1 MKKSMLKDLLREI
14 KSSFGR
20 FIAIFAIVAIGVS
33 FFAGVSASSGDMKYS
48 SDKYYDD
55 YNMNDI
61 QLLSSIGFVDS
72 DIDAIRNIQG
82 VKGVY
87 AGHARDVIMNY
98 DDLQVVAHM
107 LSIPDSD
114 RSDDN
119 EDYINRLRIKEG
131 RLPDNDTECV
141 IKYESMRN
149 NVNIGDKITFSSGA
163 SEDLS
168 ESLNNTELTVVGIVY
183 SPYYVSREYG
193 SSDIGNGH
201 VSYVVYVNESN
212 FKEDI
217 YSDVYVTV
225 EGAREL
231 DTYST
236 QYTDIVDEVSDK
248 IDSISGE
255 RLNRRA
261 KNIEEEFEKTKAE
274 KKQEILEAI
283 RENVV
288 SQITEQ
294 YESYYPGA
302 DISKIIE
309 PFIEPAYN
317 KAVSEYDF
325 NSFNEEFD
333 KKLNETLGNS
343 QDWKWYE
350 LTRQSQYSYRDY
362 ENSADRMNAIATV
375 FPLFFIIVAALVCL
389 TTMTRMVEEQRGL
402 IGTYKALG
410 YSKLSIAMRYI
421 LYAFTASLSG
431 GIIGCGIGLKLF
443 PAIIYESWNIIYQM
457 PAISYSH
464 HEILSVIS
472 VVSLVAA
479 TLLATFYACFNILE
493 EVPAEL
499 MRPKSP
505 KSGKKILLERITIIW
520 KHISFTGKVT
530 MRNLFLYKKRFFMT
544 VIGIAGCTALMTAGF
559 GIKDSVESVVDNQY
573 KEILQY
579 NCVMTFENDT
589 SAEEKDEV
597 LTLFN
602 DDSYI
607 GTVIKDY
614 SDTIEA
620 YALDEEDSYS
630 VELAVVSDEEDY
642 KDFVKFRTRK
652 KHKEISFTDDGVII
666 SEKLSKDLNVDI
678 GDTVKVKNSDDKY
691 TEVTISGI
699 MEMYVNNYMFM
710 TSDYYNTLYGEK
722 PEYNRVLLK
731 LTDDEDNVQNILGE
745 RYLTKDSVKSLT
757 FVMSNAEIFENMIES
772 LDLVTWVLIISAGL
786 LSFVVLYNLTNVNIS
801 ERIRELA
808 TIKVLGFYEPEV
820 GMYVYRENT
829 MLTLIGGFIGLFLGK
844 LLHLYIMVTIEMNGV
859 MFGDTI
865 QISSYML
872 AYAITILFS
881 LIVNAFMYLPLKRI
895 PMVESL
901 KSVE

>member
-33 FFAGVSASSGDMKYS
+33 FFAGVSASSGDMKHS

-61 QLLSSIGFVDS
+61 RLLSSIGFKYS

-87 AGHARDVIMNY
+87 AGHAMDVILNFQ
-98 DDLQVVAHM
+98 DLQVVAHM
-107 LSIPDSD
+107 SSIPDND
-114 RSDDN
+114 RSDNN

-131 RLPDNDTECV
+131 RLPESDNECV
-141 IKYESMRN
+141 IKYESMRK
-149 NVNIGDKITFSSGA
+149 NVNVGDKITFSSGT

-168 ESLNNTELTVVGIVY
+168 ESLDNTEYTVVGIVY

-193 SSDIGNGH
+193 SSEIGNGH

-212 FKEDI
+212 FKEEV
-217 YSDVYVTV
+217 YSDVYVTID
-225 EGAREL
+225 GAREL
-231 DTYST
+231 DTYSNK
-236 QYTDIVDEVSDK
+236 YTDSVNEVSDK
-248 IDSISGE
+248 IASISSE
-255 RLNRRA
+255 RLNKRA
-261 KNIEEEFEKTKAE
+261 KDIEEEFEKAKAD
-274 KKQEILEAI
+274 KKKEIQQLI
-283 RENVV
+283 REDVV
-288 SQITEQ
+288 AQITEQ

-302 DISKIIE
+302 DVSKMIE

-317 KAVSEYDF
+317 KTVSEYDF
-325 NSFNEEFD
+325 NAVNEEFN
-333 KKLNETLGNS
+333 KKLEETLSNYDS
-343 QDWKWYE
+343 WEWYE
-350 LTRQSQYSYRDY
+350 ITRESQYSYKDY
-362 ENSADRMNAIATV
+362 QNSADRMSAIATV

-410 YSKLSIAMRYI
+410 YGKLSIAMRYI
-421 LYAFTASLSG
+421 LYAFTASLTG
-431 GIIGCGIGLKLF
+431 GIIGCAVGLKLF
-443 PAIIYESWNIIYQM
+443 PRIIYDAWNIIYQM
-457 PAISYSH
+457 PAISYDEH
-464 HEILSVIS
+464 KILSVVS
-472 VVSLVAA
+472 VVCLVAA
-479 TLLATFYACFNILE
+479 TLIVTFYACFNILE
-493 EVPAEL
+493 EVPSEL

-505 KSGKKILLERITIIW
+505 KSGKKILLERITFIW

-559 GIKDSVESVVDNQY
+559 GIKDSVESVLDNQY

-579 NCVMTFENDT
+579 NCIMTFEKDA
-589 SAEEKDEV
+589 SEEEKNDV
-597 LTLFN
+597 LTQF
-602 DDSYI
+602 DEDTYIDS
-607 GTVIKDY
+607 VIKDY
-614 SDTIEA
+614 SEIIEA
-620 YALDEEDSYS
+620 YDSDSGETYS
-630 VELAVVSDEEDY
+630 VELAVVSDVDDY
-642 KDFVKFRTRK
+642 KDFVRFKTRK
-652 KHKEISFTDDGVII
+652 NHNEISLTDDGIII

-678 GDTVKVKNSDDKY
+678 GDTVKVKDSDDKY
-691 TEVTISGI
+691 IEVTISAI

-731 LTDDEDNVQNILGE
+731 LTEDEGEVQNILGE
-745 RYLTKDSVKSLT
+745 KYLTKDSVKSLT
-757 FVMSNAEIFENMIES
+757 FVMSNAEVFENMIES
-772 LDLVTWVLIISAGL
+772 LNLVTWVLIISAGL

-808 TIKVLGFYEPEV
+808 TIKVLGFYNPEV
-820 GMYVYRENT
+820 GMYVYRENII
-829 MLTLIGGFIGLFLGK
+829 LTLIGGFFGLFLGK

-865 QISSYML
+865 QISSYLL
-872 AYAITILFS
+872 AYGITILFS
-881 LIVNAFMYLPLKRI
+881 LIVNAFMYPALKHI